1 MTEAARQT
9 AAILQAI
16 IANDDAG
23 LGDLR
28 WARDRDQASSG
39 LDPRTF
45 AAARLAAVIA
55 IGGSEASLRWQVER
69 ALTALL
75 TPEDI
80 VGVLTAIAPQVG
92 YPRIVAAAPIVQA
105 ALGIEAGD
113 GD

>member
-1 MTEAARQT
+1 MTEIAHQT

-16 IANDDAG
+16 AANDESG

-28 WARDRDQASSG
+28 WAHDRDRASAG

-55 IGGSEASLRWQVER
+55 VGGAEASIHWQVER
-69 ALTALL
+69 ALDALL
-75 TPEDI
+75 TPDDI

-92 YPRIVAAAPIVQA
+92 FPRIVAAAPAVQR
-105 ALGIEAGD
+105 ALGIEAG
-113 GD
+113 GAI